1 MQDGSVT
8 PIGNFFRNK
17 WVRTVLVVD
26 VIVII
31 VIATV
36 AIYNSAKNS
45 IINFTVTPIDS
56 TITVNGDDSYH
67 NGSFQFYPGSYEIV
81 ISHSGL
87 DSKTFNIDLQ
97 SNSSAAITTFLAKND
112 SFDFYQLK
120 DNYPSYLM
128 LERIAS
134 SSDNQ
139 TTDHDTSAEEFIA
152 DFQRNYSLYSNEL
165 PVTYSE
171 YDDSGK
177 LSKYIS
183 VRENHNC
190 IITLCLKAVVHSEN
204 DEALVNALLIGA
216 GFNLEDFEIE
226 YEIY

>member
-17 WVRTVLVVD
+17 WVRLILVIDVL
-26 VIVII
+26 II
-31 VIATV
+31 IGVIAII
-36 AIYNSAKNS
+36 IYNSTKTA
-45 IINFTVTPIDS
+45 IIDFTVAPVDS
-56 TITVNGDDSYH
+56 VITVNGDSSYH
-67 NGSFQFYPGSYEIV
+67 NGSFQFHPGSYEVV
-81 ISHSGL
+81 ISHDGL
-87 DSKTFNIDLQ
+87 DSKTFNIELQ
-97 SNSSAAITTFLAKND
+97 ANNNAAVTTFLAKDGN
-112 SFDFYQLK
+112 FDFYELK
-120 DNYPSYLM
+120 DNYSSYLM

-152 DFQRNYSLYSNEL
+152 DFQRNYKLYSTEL

-171 YDDSGK
+171 YGDDGK

-183 VRENHNC
+183 VRANHDC
-190 IITLCLKAVVHSEN
+190 IITLCLKAIIRSES
-204 DEALVNALLIGA
+204 DEALVDAMLIGA

-226 YEIY
+226 YKTY

>member
-17 WVRTVLVVD
+17 WVRLILIIDVL
-26 VIVII
+26 II
-31 VIATV
+31 IGVIAII
-36 AIYNSAKNS
+36 IYNSTKTA
-45 IINFTVTPIDS
+45 IIDFTVAPVDS
-56 TITVNGDDSYH
+56 TITVNGDSSYN
-67 NGSFQFYPGSYEIV
+67 NGSFQFHPGSYEVV
-81 ISHSGL
+81 ISHDGL
-87 DSKTFNIDLQ
+87 DSKTFNIELQ
-97 SNSSAAITTFLAKND
+97 ANNNAAVTTFLAKDGN
-112 SFDFYQLK
+112 FDFYELK

-152 DFQRNYSLYSNEL
+152 DFQRNYKLYSTEL

-171 YDDSGK
+171 YGDDGK

-183 VRENHNC
+183 VRANHDC
-190 IITLCLKAVVHSEN
+190 IITLCLRAIIRSES
-204 DEALVNALLIGA
+204 DEALVDAMLIGA

-226 YEIY
+226 YKTY